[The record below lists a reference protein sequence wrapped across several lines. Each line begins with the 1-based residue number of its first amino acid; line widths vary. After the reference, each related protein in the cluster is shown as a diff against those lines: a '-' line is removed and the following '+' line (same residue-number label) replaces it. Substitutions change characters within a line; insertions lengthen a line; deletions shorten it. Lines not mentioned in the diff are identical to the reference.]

1 MNTDNPKGYDV
12 TQFSRGGSRGTVEQL
27 TRNGRRSAYP
37 SGVSQSERQHDSS
50 PKQNSDAD
58 DESTL
63 TVVLAFGVNL
73 AIAVAKSFA
82 AALTGS
88 ASMVAEATHSWAD
101 TGNEVLLLIANRRSR
116 HPADA
121 AHPLGFG
128 REAYIW
134 SMFAALGLF
143 ALGAGVSI
151 THGIGELFNP
161 EPASDF
167 GVAYAVLGIS
177 FALEAISFR
186 QAFRQLRTEASDAD
200 RDLLEHA
207 LKTSDPTV
215 RAVFAEDAAAL
226 IGLVIAFAGVLAHQL
241 TGSPIPDAIGSI
253 AVGLLLGVVAVILI
267 DRNRRFL
274 AGEEASPQLRSAGL
288 DALLTLPEVSRVT
301 LRMEYLGPRQVYLV
315 AGWGHLPLAGD
326 DLVGDLAE
334 HTVAR
339 ILRELEA
346 RLEVHPHI
354 LKAVLTLSNAD
365 EPSLR
370 A

>member
-1 MNTDNPKGYDV
+1 MSSGTRAAPATD
-12 TQFSRGGSRGTVEQL
+12 
-27 TRNGRRSAYP
+27 A
-37 SGVSQSERQHDSS
+37 
-50 PKQNSDAD
+50 AD
-58 DESTL
+58 QESTV
-63 TVVLAFGVNL
+63 TVVLAFAANL
-73 AIAVAKSFA
+73 AIAVAKSVA

-116 HPADA
+116 HPADR

-151 THGIGELFNP
+151 THGVQELIHP
-161 EPASDF
+161 EPASDY

-177 FALEAISFR
+177 FVLEAISFR
-186 QAFRQLRTEASDAD
+186 QAYRQVRSEAASAD

-226 IGLVIAFAGVLAHQL
+226 IGLVIAFTGVLAHQL
-241 TGSPIPDAIGSI
+241 TGSPVPDAIGSI
-253 AVGLLLGVVAVILI
+253 LVGVLLGVIAVVLI

-274 AGEEASPQLRSAGL
+274 VGEEASPQLRDAGL
-288 DALLTLPEVSRVT
+288 QALLDLPEVDRVT
-301 LRMEYLGPRQVYLV
+301 MLRMEYLGPRQVYLV
-315 AGWGHLPLAGD
+315 AAVDLAGD
-326 DLVGDLAE
+326 AAE
-334 HTVAR
+334 HTVAE
-339 ILRELEA
+339 ILDRCA
-346 RLEVHPHI
+346 RRLEQRSHI
-354 LKAVLTLSNAD
+354 RKAVLSLATAD
-365 EPSLR
+365 EPALTPG
-370 A
+370 AG

>member
-1 MNTDNPKGYDV
+1 M
-12 TQFSRGGSRGTVEQL
+12 
-27 TRNGRRSAYP
+27 
-37 SGVSQSERQHDSS
+37 
-50 PKQNSDAD
+50 
-58 DESTL
+58 
-63 TVVLAFGVNL
+63 VLAFAANL
-73 AIAVAKSFA
+73 AIAVAKSVA

-116 HPADA
+116 HPADR

-151 THGIGELFNP
+151 THGVQELIHP
-161 EPASDF
+161 EPASDY

-177 FALEAISFR
+177 FVLEAISFR
-186 QAFRQLRTEASDAD
+186 QAYRQVRSEAASAD

-226 IGLVIAFAGVLAHQL
+226 IGLVIAFTGVLAHQL
-241 TGSPIPDAIGSI
+241 TGSPVPDAIGSI
-253 AVGLLLGVVAVILI
+253 LVGVLLGVIAVVLI

-274 AGEEASPQLRSAGL
+274 VGEEASPQLRDAGL
-288 DALLTLPEVSRVT
+288 QALLDLPEVDRVT
-301 LRMEYLGPRQVYLV
+301 MLRMEYLGPRQVYLV
-315 AGWGHLPLAGD
+315 AAVDLAGD
-326 DLVGDLAE
+326 AAE
-334 HTVAR
+334 HTVAE
-339 ILRELEA
+339 ILDRCA
-346 RLEVHPHI
+346 RRLEQRSHI
-354 LKAVLTLSNAD
+354 RKAVLSLATAD
-365 EPSLR
+365 EPALTPG
-370 A
+370 AG